1 VRIIRF
7 SRSGYESHSFLNEYI
22 LQNRCRKIMEI
33 GVADGENAKNMVRM
47 ASRNFPAE
55 EVEYYGF
62 DTFGWNDS
70 SQMKEVRRK
79 LEKTGCKFRLFKGD
93 SVETLPQASKDLP
106 MMDLIFIDGGHSYET
121 VKSDWENSKALMH
134 PYTAVFFHNYN
145 FLGPK
150 RVVDDISKE
159 EYQVEIIHPPMDY
172 ATAYVKRRI

>member
-1 VRIIRF
+1 
-7 SRSGYESHSFLNEYI
+7 
-22 LQNRCRKIMEI
+22 MEI